1 MAQPGDV
8 KALLDK
14 YVENRCQSRLDAK
27 ASTRIEDFSPSEGKT
42 LEESV
47 GGDQNTHAPVRV
59 KWEKDAVVRDGYQEN
74 DVGEARRGFVDK
86 IVSLK
91 DLLPQN
97 FNQTSLE
104 GILEDT
110 ALFIKDLRVLLAAAG
125 ERVREYEQLE
135 RNRSRKYAKVDLQC
149 GSSPCRDCSCQDSAV
164 KSLLENVLPQ
174 LLRNGSKEPAHPLER
189 LVSPPT
195 KADRD
200 DLKRFLASYQVGDK
214 RQHHQY

>member
-14 YVENRCQSRLDAK
+14 YVENRMQSKLDAE
-27 ASTRIEDFSPSEGKT
+27 ASTRIEDSSPSEGKA
-42 LEESV
+42 LEETV
-47 GGDQNTHAPVRV
+47 GGDQNTGAPVIV
-59 KWEKDAVVRDGYQEN
+59 KFEKDPVVRDGDQEN

-91 DLLPQN
+91 ELLPQN

-104 GILEDT
+104 GILEDS
-110 ALFIKDLRVLLAAAG
+110 ALFIKDLRALLAAAG
-125 ERVREYEQLE
+125 ERVREFEQLE

-149 GSSPCRDCSCQDSAV
+149 GSRDCCRDNDV
-164 KSLLENVLPQ
+164 KNLLENVLSQ
-174 LLRNGSKEPAHPLER
+174 LLRNGSKEPAHPLGP

-214 RQHHQY
+214 RQHHQD

>member
-14 YVENRCQSRLDAK
+14 YVENRRQSKLDAE
-27 ASTRIEDFSPSEGKT
+27 ASTQIEDSSPSEGKT
-42 LEESV
+42 LEETV
-47 GGDQNTHAPVRV
+47 GGDQNTGAPVRV
-59 KWEKDAVVRDGYQEN
+59 KFEKEAVVQNGDQEN

-91 DLLPQN
+91 ELLPQN
-97 FNQTSLE
+97 INQTSLE

-135 RNRSRKYAKVDLQC
+135 RSRSRKYAKVDLQC
-149 GSSPCRDCSCQDSAV
+149 GSRDCGDNDAV
-164 KSLLENVLPQ
+164 KNLLENVLLQ
-174 LLRNGSKEPAHPLER
+174 LLRNGSKEPAHSLER
-189 LVSPPT
+189 FVSPPT